1 MAEPTAGGQDKE
13 GSVAEPTAGG
23 QDKEGSGITAEPSTA
38 SAGDVKEMPLPYTTA
53 AEFGPGPGTNPA
65 QAGPTRK

>member
-1 MAEPTAGGQDKE
+1 MAKPTAGGQGKE

-23 QDKEGSGITAEPSTA
+23 QDEEGSGIVAEPSTA
-38 SAGDVKEMPLPYTTA
+38 SAGDVKEMPLPCMTA
-53 AEFGPGPGTNPA
+53 AEFGPGPGANPA

>member
-1 MAEPTAGGQDKE
+1 MAKPTAGGQDRE

-23 QDKEGSGITAEPSTA
+23 QDKEVSGITAEPSTA
-38 SAGDVKEMPLPYTTA
+38 SAGDVKEMPLPYMTA

-65 QAGPTRK
+65 QAGPTRT